1 MSDVLGSAGARAPAE
16 QRAREFVIAE
26 PAGTSKDGM
35 ATSPASAVIAPFFC
49 GAALS
54 RGYDVTLVP
63 AKATSVRSNQA
74 GEHRG

>member
-16 QRAREFVIAE
+16 QRAREFVIAG
-26 PAGTSKDGM
+26 PARSSKDGL
-35 ATSPASAVIAPFFC
+35 ATSSARAVIASFFS

-63 AKATSVRSNQA
+63 AKDNSAKV
-74 GEHRG
+74 

>member
-1 MSDVLGSAGARAPAE
+1 
-16 QRAREFVIAE
+16 
-26 PAGTSKDGM
+26 M